1 MPIWRFFVLTL
12 WRAGSPSPGFPT
24 CVQLATLSIGNDGGE
39 LPPARS
45 SAMQASQV
53 IPFQFEAREVRTC
66 VINDQ
71 PWFAA
76 QDILNSFD
84 YAKTFKSSKAMS
96 HVPEQWREVY
106 PIHTLGDAQKFLML
120 SEQRLY
126 FFLGRSDKPKA
137 LPFQMWVAGE
147 VLPAI
152 RKHGRYKV
160 TTNKICFC
168 QSRKP

>member
-1 MPIWRFFVLTL
+1 
-12 WRAGSPSPGFPT
+12 
-24 CVQLATLSIGNDGGE
+24 
-39 LPPARS
+39 
-45 SAMQASQV
+45 MQASQV

-96 HVPEQWREVY
+96 HVPEQWRGVY

-137 LPFQMWVAGE
+137 LPFQMCWRSTPRHPKAWS
-147 VLPAI
+147 L
-152 RKHGRYKV
+152 RSHHQQ
-160 TTNKICFC
+160 NLFFC
-168 QSRKP
+168 QPRKP